1 MICSDLRSS
10 AVFRQ
15 THFHPRLLFTEDIV
29 IALMN
34 SRHVHVSLCVCCA
47 KQGELSDTVEEEV
60 EVEVSPSVPSLP
72 LATLL
77 YSPSGT
83 FAAEIADVSPMSMAI
98 ARHMGVNLTP
108 DGIAARNRRGIA
120 LIVHG
125 APLSGT
131 CSLSLSLSLS
141 VYLSLYILVFV
152 LMVPECLRSCS
163 WA

>member
-1 MICSDLRSS
+1 M
-10 AVFRQ
+10 
-15 THFHPRLLFTEDIV
+15 

-34 SRHVHVSLCVCCA
+34 SRHTLVCVSVVQ

-131 CSLSLSLSLS
+131 CSLSLSLSLCLS
-141 VYLSLYILVFV
+141 VSLY
-152 LMVPECLRSCS
+152 PCLCFNGTRMSS
-163 WA
+163 FMQLGLSK